1 MTIQECKNKA
11 FQLLNQYSIVGSSI
25 PLTYNDQADDNIRM
39 IGLINDAMMEIAT
52 VAKPI
57 TEFESFEVPAI
68 GFEIQTADIE
78 HVMPPNI
85 FQPICVRFLPAGGG
99 PQIMVEANKYKW
111 LGDDTILV
119 PNRPAGTYVVEYS
132 RYPAQYTLTTNPNTR
147 LDNTPDTHSIIPY
160 YVAAMI
166 ALDDNTKA
174 YYALYNVWE
183 TRLSRLN
190 LKNPHATITQV
201 EDVYNFF

>member
-1 MTIQECKNKA
+1 MATIRETMDKSL
-11 FQLLNQYSIVGSSI
+11 QLLNQYSIVGAQI
-25 PLTYNDQADDNIRM
+25 PLTYNDQQDDELRM

-57 TEFESFEVPAI
+57 TEFETFEVEKVPDT
-68 GFEIQTADIE
+68 EPTKNIE
-78 HVMPPNI
+78 HLMPPDI
-85 FQPICVRFLPAGGG
+85 YQPISVRFTPACGG
-99 PQIMVEANKYKW
+99 PEIMVEANKYKW
-111 LGDDTILV
+111 LGEETLLV

-132 RYPAQYTLTTNPNTR
+132 RYPAQYNLDTNKNTR

-160 YVAAMI
+160 FVAAMI
-166 ALDDNTKA
+166 ALDDNQKA

-190 LKNPHATITQV
+190 LKNAHAVITQV
-201 EDVYNFF
+201 EDVYGF